1 MGTELEQFSKP
12 ESNETG
18 SKIILRMNES
28 HKYIHNFARKYID
41 FSKCKTI
48 LDVGCG
54 GGQNISDIVRLTN
67 EKAKIYGIDYSEAS
81 IEHSKHLNAESV
93 EKGIVSFEHTS
104 LMESGFKS
112 NMFDL
117 IVAFETVYFWDN
129 IVENFKKTYDLLAD
143 GGIFCIANECGKT
156 LFCRKYEKIVKMMKL
171 YSINDIKKIL
181 IAAGF
186 TADKIEYNY
195 KVTLR
200 GPFTIRAQK

>member
-1 MGTELEQFSKP
+1 MGTELEQFVKP

-41 FSKCKTI
+41 FSRCKTI

-54 GGQNISDIVRLTN
+54 GGQNISDMVQLTKGN
-67 EKAKIYGIDYSEAS
+67 AKIYGIDYSEAS
-81 IEHSKHLNAESV
+81 IEHSKELNNESIK
-93 EKGIVSFEHTS
+93 KGIVALKHTS
-104 LMESGFKS
+104 LIESDFEPKT
-112 NMFDL
+112 FDL

-129 IVENFKKTYDLLAD
+129 IVENFKKIHSILSD

-156 LFCRKYEKIVKMMKL
+156 LYCRRYEKIVKKMKL
-171 YSINDIKKIL
+171 YSIKDIKKML
-181 IAAGF
+181 ISAGF
-186 TADKIEYNY
+186 AADKIEYNY

-200 GPFTIRAQK
+200 GSFTIRAQK

>member
-28 HKYIHNFARKYID
+28 HKIIHNFARKHID
-41 FSKCKTI
+41 FSMCKTI

-54 GGQNISDIVRLTN
+54 GGQNIFDMVQLTKG
-67 EKAKIYGIDYSEAS
+67 KAKIYGIDYSEAS
-81 IEHSKHLNAESV
+81 IEHSRELNNEFIKK
-93 EKGIVSFEHTS
+93 EIVSLKHIS
-104 LMESGFKS
+104 LIESDFKS

-129 IVENFKKTYDLLAD
+129 IVENFKKIYDLLAD

-156 LFCRKYEKIVKMMKL
+156 LFCRKYEKIVKKMKL
-171 YSINDIKKIL
+171 YSIREVKRML
-181 IAAGF
+181 IEAGF
-186 TADKIEYNY
+186 TTDKIEYNY

>member
-1 MGTELEQFSKP
+1 MGTELEQFVKP

-28 HKYIHNFARKYID
+28 HKIIHNFARKYID
-41 FSKCKTI
+41 FSMCKTI

-54 GGQNISDIVRLTN
+54 GGQNISDMVRLTN

-81 IEHSKHLNAESV
+81 IEHSRELNNEFI
-93 EKGIVSFEHTS
+93 EKEIVSLKHIS
-104 LMESGFKS
+104 LIESDFKS

-129 IVENFKKTYDLLAD
+129 IVENFKKIYDLLAD

-156 LFCRKYEKIVKMMKL
+156 LFCRKYEKIVKKMKL
-171 YSINDIKKIL
+171 YSIREVKSML
-181 IAAGF
+181 IEAGF
-186 TADKIEYNY
+186 SVDKIEYNY

-200 GPFTIRAQK
+200 GPFTIRAQR

>member
-1 MGTELEQFSKP
+1 MGTELEQFVKP

-28 HKYIHNFARKYID
+28 HKIIHNFARKYID
-41 FSKCKTI
+41 FSMCKTI

-54 GGQNISDIVRLTN
+54 GGQNIFDMVQLT
-67 EKAKIYGIDYSEAS
+67 KGHAKIYGIDYSEAS
-81 IEHSKHLNAESV
+81 IEHSRELNNEFI
-93 EKGIVSFEHTS
+93 EKEIVSLKHIS
-104 LMESGFKS
+104 LIESDFKS

-129 IVENFKKTYDLLAD
+129 IVENFKKIYDLLAD

-156 LFCRKYEKIVKMMKL
+156 LFCRKYEKIVKKMKL
-171 YSINDIKKIL
+171 YSIREVKRML
-181 IAAGF
+181 IEAGF
-186 TADKIEYNY
+186 ITDKIEYNY

>member
-1 MGTELEQFSKP
+1 MGTELEQFVKP
-12 ESNETG
+12 ESNEIG

-41 FSKCKTI
+41 FSMCNTI

-54 GGQNISDIVRLTN
+54 GGQNISDMVQLTKG
-67 EKAKIYGIDYSEAS
+67 KAKIYGIDYSEAS
-81 IEHSKHLNAESV
+81 IEHSRELNNEFI
-93 EKGIVSFEHTS
+93 EKEIVSLKHIS
-104 LMESGFKS
+104 LIESDFKS

-129 IVENFKKTYDLLAD
+129 IVENFKKIYDLLAD

-156 LFCRKYEKIVKMMKL
+156 LFCRKYEKIVKKMKL
-171 YSINDIKKIL
+171 YSIREVKRML
-181 IAAGF
+181 IEAGF
-186 TADKIEYNY
+186 TTDKIEYNY

>member
-18 SKIILRMNES
+18 IKIILRMNES

-54 GGQNISDIVRLTN
+54 GGQNISDMVRLTN

-81 IEHSKHLNAESV
+81 IEHSKHLNSESV

-104 LMESGFKS
+104 LMESDFKS

-129 IVENFKKTYDLLAD
+129 IVENFKKIYDLLAD

-156 LFCRKYEKIVKMMKL
+156 LFCRKYEKIVKKMKL
-171 YSINDIKKIL
+171 YSIKDIKKML
-181 IAAGF
+181 ISAGF
-186 TADKIEYNY
+186 AADKIEYNY